1 MLILIHS
8 ILNNLAL
15 FLDMV
20 NLETPDNSSKAFFGF
35 DTYALQLQDI
45 HPINFKGQT
54 LTVNLGSVEDAMK
67 LNGDINKE
75 SLMIS
80 EVAME
85 MLRNSTASVELPN
98 DLLNSIHECA
108 SVTIPELRLSYS
120 VFLTDVLF
128 QSPQTQNKTD
138 IGSLIVAVRL
148 GCAENASSFSP
159 LIVTLRTV
167 QKVLNFLLLPDI
179 IVKIPASY
187 YILAMSLQDMH

>member
-1 MLILIHS
+1 MYNYLCHS

-35 DTYALQLQDI
+35 DTYALQLQNI
-45 HPINFKGQT
+45 HPINFKGQI
-54 LTVNLGSVEDAMK
+54 LTVNLGSVEDAMETSRSGHGDAKK
-67 LNGDINKE
+67 LHI
-75 SLMIS
+75 
-80 EVAME
+80 
-85 MLRNSTASVELPN
+85 ELPN
-98 DLLNSIHECA
+98 DLLNFIDECA

-138 IGSLIVAVRL
+138 IESISVVVRL

-167 QKVLNFLLLPDI
+167 QKVLLPH
-179 IVKIPASY
+179 
-187 YILAMSLQDMH
+187 IL